1 MATES
6 LWQRG
11 LSESADKEKAS
22 SNELLGFDMN
32 FAQDSWDDSA
42 ILDIFDDAIKSHRMK
57 KEKVD
62 TRSHETSLLS
72 CPFFL

>member
-6 LWQRG
+6 QWQRG
-11 LSESADKEKAS
+11 LSESADKIKTT
-22 SNELLGFDMN
+22 SNELQSFDMN

-42 ILDIFDDAIKSHRMK
+42 ILDIFDDAIKSHKMK

-62 TRSHETSLLS
+62 TNVHETSMMLCS
-72 CPFFL
+72 FFL